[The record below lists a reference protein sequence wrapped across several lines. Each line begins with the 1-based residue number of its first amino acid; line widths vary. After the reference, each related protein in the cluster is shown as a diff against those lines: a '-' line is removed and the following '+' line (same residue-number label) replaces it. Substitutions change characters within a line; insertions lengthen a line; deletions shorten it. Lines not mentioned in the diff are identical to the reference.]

1 MEKFKSKIDLW
12 LAFVLIVIF
21 GFVLIQFVYEKKWIG
36 FSFIFCVSSFIIHM
50 FTTTFYTIERDKLRI
65 KCGFLID
72 FMIEIKNVKKISET
86 FNVLSSP
93 ALSLDRLEIFY
104 GKYDTVLISPKDK
117 KGFIDAIKKINP
129 EVEIVLKK

>member
-12 LAFVLIVIF
+12 LAFLLIVIF
-21 GFVLIQFVYEKKWIG
+21 GFALIQFAYEKKWIG
-36 FSFIFCVSSFIIHM
+36 LSFIFCVISFIIHM

-72 FMIEIKNVKKISET
+72 FTIEIKNVKKISET

-93 ALSLDRLEIFY
+93 ALSLDRLEILY

-117 KGFIDAIKKINP
+117 KRFIEELKRINP
-129 EVEIVLKK
+129 EIEIVLKK